1 MLIIKYLIGKET
13 ERKIMLEKNII
24 AKYDLNNYL
33 YEQIEY
39 FKNNKKEFCE
49 MLDIENTDDKKI
61 EQYFYNDDF
70 ESNWYYQNFLYNIDD
85 EFKKHIDKNVNV
97 VAKNMGWRNL
107 SGEKNFTLEKPIDII
122 NQIKVNTDFNM
133 YIYKLGKNKYHIKQS
148 HHDAPTGEN
157 YYITITK

>member
-1 MLIIKYLIGKET
+1 LIGKET

-49 MLDIENTDDKKI
+49 MLDIENTDDKNI

-70 ESNWYYQNFLYNIDD
+70 ESNWYYQNFLDNIDD
-85 EFKKHIDKNVNV
+85 EFKKHINKNVNV

-107 SGEKNFTLEKPIDII
+107 SGEKNFILERPIDII
-122 NQIKVNTDFNM
+122 NQIKVNSDFNM
-133 YIYKLGKNKYHIKQS
+133 YIYKLDKNKYHIKQS
-148 HHDAPTGEN
+148 HHDAPTCEN

>member
-1 MLIIKYLIGKET
+1 LIGKET

-49 MLDIENTDDKKI
+49 MLDIENTDDKNI
-61 EQYFYNDDF
+61 EQYFYNDAF
-70 ESNWYYQNFLYNIDD
+70 ESNWYYQNFLDNIDD
-85 EFKKHIDKNVNV
+85 EFKKHINKNVNV
-97 VAKNMGWRNL
+97 VAKNMGWQNL

>member
-1 MLIIKYLIGKET
+1 MA
-13 ERKIMLEKNII
+13 EKKII

-39 FKNNKKEFCE
+39 FKNNKKEFCD
-49 MLDIENTDDKKI
+49 MFDIENTDDKSI
-61 EQYFYNDDF
+61 EQHFYSDDF
-70 ESNWYYQNFLYNIDD
+70 ESNLYYENFVENIKD
-85 EFKKHIDKNVNV
+85 EFKEHIDKNVNI

-107 SGEKNFTLEKPIDII
+107 SGEKNFVLEKPTDII

-148 HHDAPTGEN
+148 HHDAPMGEN

>member
-1 MLIIKYLIGKET
+1 MA
-13 ERKIMLEKNII
+13 EKKII

-39 FKNNKKEFCE
+39 FKNNKKEFCD
-49 MLDIENTDDKKI
+49 MFDIENTDDKSI
-61 EQYFYNDDF
+61 EQHFYNDNF
-70 ESNWYYQNFLYNIDD
+70 ESDLYYENFVENIKD
-85 EFKKHIDKNVNV
+85 EFKEHIDKNVNI

-107 SGEKNFTLEKPIDII
+107 SGEKNFVLEKPTDII

-148 HHDAPTGEN
+148 HHDAPMGEN

>member
-1 MLIIKYLIGKET
+1 
-13 ERKIMLEKNII
+13 
-24 AKYDLNNYL
+24 
-33 YEQIEY
+33 
-39 FKNNKKEFCE
+39 

-70 ESNWYYQNFLYNIDD
+70 ESNWYYQNFLDNIDD

>member
-1 MLIIKYLIGKET
+1 
-13 ERKIMLEKNII
+13 MLEKNII

-49 MLDIENTDDKKI
+49 MLDIENTDDKNI

-70 ESNWYYQNFLYNIDD
+70 ESNWYYQNFLDNIDD
-85 EFKKHIDKNVNV
+85 EFKKHINKNVNV

-107 SGEKNFTLEKPIDII
+107 SGEKNFILERPIDII
-122 NQIKVNTDFNM
+122 NQIKVNSDFNM
-133 YIYKLGKNKYHIKQS
+133 YIYKLDKNKYHIKQS
-148 HHDAPTGEN
+148 HHDAPTCEN

>member
-1 MLIIKYLIGKET
+1 
-13 ERKIMLEKNII
+13 MLEKNII

-39 FKNNKKEFCE
+39 FKNNKKEFCD
-49 MLDIENTDDKKI
+49 MFDIENTDDKSI
-61 EQYFYNDDF
+61 EQHFYSDDF
-70 ESNWYYQNFLYNIDD
+70 ESDLYYENFVENIKD
-85 EFKKHIDKNVNV
+85 EFINIFSATHNLFIYK
-97 VAKNMGWRNL
+97 MGWRNL

>member
-1 MLIIKYLIGKET
+1 MA
-13 ERKIMLEKNII
+13 EKSII

-70 ESNWYYQNFLYNIDD
+70 ESNWYYQNFLDNIDD

-107 SGEKNFTLEKPIDII
+107 SGEKNFTLEKPMDII

-148 HHDAPTGEN
+148 HHDAPTGEK

>member
-1 MLIIKYLIGKET
+1 LIGKET

-49 MLDIENTDDKKI
+49 MLDIENTDDEKI
-61 EQYFYNDDF
+61 EKYFYNDDF
-70 ESNWYYQNFLYNIDD
+70 ESNWYYQNFLDNIDD
-85 EFKKHIDKNVNV
+85 EFKKHVDKNVNV

-107 SGEKNFTLEKPIDII
+107 SGEKNFILERPIDII
-122 NQIKVNTDFNM
+122 NQIKVNSDFNM
-133 YIYKLGKNKYHIKQS
+133 YIYKLDKNKYHIKQS